1 MSNSAN
7 MPSTSV
13 KIAKWI
19 ECPHCDKM
27 WKDPGNDKRMNL
39 ILRMHKKR
47 CSKIGNPTYGEKS
60 NKEANAMWQGL
71 ANSKGIMVQDRC
83 DKARLKLSLL
93 MRQYSKGKIPYERLY
108 EAISLHITWE
118 DMIKYRMIVGS
129 EEDETQPKLHE
140 ESGLP
145 YIMFGSLQQF
155 LDMHPRSLTYDDDE

>member
-1 MSNSAN
+1 
-7 MPSTSV
+7 MPTTSV
-13 KIAKWI
+13 KLAKWI